1 MKIDIEEII
10 RSLDAKANTIY
21 YDDER
26 ITELISKVREK
37 IENNEIFADVLDDIR
52 TSIEMIVDWKN
63 GEYTSL
69 SKNTVII
76 VIIGFLYLLDPLDI
90 VPDFLKKGFLDDII
104 VIIYLLK
111 RIKDELKL
119 YKEWKKNQ
127 IISIE
132 TPRIPDNIGIENS

>member
-76 VIIGFLYLLDPLDI
+76 VIIGFLYLLDPPLDI
-90 VPDFLKKGFLDDII
+90 VPDFF
-104 VIIYLLK
+104 
-111 RIKDELKL
+111 
-119 YKEWKKNQ
+119 
-127 IISIE
+127 
-132 TPRIPDNIGIENS
+132 

>member
-111 RIKDELKL
+111 RIKSELNL
-119 YKEWKKNQ
+119 YREWKKNQ

>member
-119 YKEWKKNQ
+119 YREWKKNQ

>member
-37 IENNEIFADVLDDIR
+37 IENNEIFADVLDNIR

-111 RIKDELKL
+111 RIKSELNL
-119 YKEWKKNQ
+119 YREWKKNQ